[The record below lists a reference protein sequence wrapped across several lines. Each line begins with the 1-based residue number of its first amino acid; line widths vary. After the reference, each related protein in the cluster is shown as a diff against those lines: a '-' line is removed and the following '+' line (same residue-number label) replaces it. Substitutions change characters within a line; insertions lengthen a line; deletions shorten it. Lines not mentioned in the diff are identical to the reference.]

1 LNSDRLGL
9 KIGHCSD
16 AGQQRDLNE
25 DSYLVLTDPTD
36 GAEIDGVFVVADGM
50 GGHQAGD
57 VASQALVETMDEIF
71 SSSSAHHQGVAYSQQ
86 HPDYYVVLL
95 KELLEQINEQIYDLS
110 ISQPGLN
117 GMGTT
122 ATVALIKGAR
132 LFWGHVGDSR
142 AYLLHDGDLRQ
153 LTQDHTWVAE
163 QVAAGQMSMEEA
175 AQHPRRHVLTQSLGN
190 NLVIRVG
197 RGVENIQVG
206 DTLLLCSDG
215 LTSMVRETEIRETLL
230 AQVDPQ
236 ITCEHLVTL
245 ANRRGG
251 PDNITAL
258 VVKLTGGD
266 KENNPPLELIGPVQ
280 PQKSKRS
287 QADTLKLR
295 PRRGE
300 RIDQLKKTFRHFALI
315 LLPLSGALFSGLLGL
330 ALSKRSFS
338 IGIPVTAIVAML
350 TFVLGFLVSR
360 LAQTLGR
367 DQNQIEVQ
375 NKG

>member
-1 LNSDRLGL
+1 
-9 KIGHCSD
+9 
-16 AGQQRDLNE
+16 
-25 DSYLVLTDPTD
+25 
-36 GAEIDGVFVVADGM
+36 
-50 GGHQAGD
+50 
-57 VASQALVETMDEIF
+57 
-71 SSSSAHHQGVAYSQQ
+71 
-86 HPDYYVVLL
+86 
-95 KELLEQINEQIYDLS
+95 
-110 ISQPGLN
+110 
-117 GMGTT
+117 
-122 ATVALIKGAR
+122 
-132 LFWGHVGDSR
+132 
-142 AYLLHDGDLRQ
+142 
-153 LTQDHTWVAE
+153 
-163 QVAAGQMSMEEA
+163 MEEA